1 MTVVIDS
8 SALVAYLLEESKFE
22 KIRDLLAA
30 GVESPALLVM
40 EASNAVL
47 EASRSK
53 RIGRE
58 SADKAIGVM
67 LNLLESNVKVHEER
81 DLVQSA
87 FKIAADHGLTA
98 YDSVYLALAKK
109 LHGSLASR
117 DRKQVEAA
125 KAIGIEVAST

>member
-1 MTVVIDS
+1 VTVVIDS

-47 EASRSK
+47 EASRGK

-58 SADKAIGVM
+58 AADKAIGVM

-87 FKIAADHGLTA
+87 FRIAADHGLTA

-117 DRKQVEAA
+117 HRKQVEAA
-125 KAIGIEVAST
+125 KALGIEVAPT

>member
-1 MTVVIDS
+1 MTVIIDS
-8 SALVAYLLEESKFE
+8 SALVAYLLEESGFE
-22 KIRDLLAA
+22 KTRALLSE
-30 GVESPALLVM
+30 GVDGPALLVM

-47 EASRSK
+47 EASKNK

-58 SADKAIGVM
+58 DANKAIEVM
-67 LNLLESNVKVHEER
+67 LSLIESNIKIHDEA

-87 FKIAADHGLTA
+87 FSMAADHGLTT

-109 LHGSLASR
+109 LDGSLASR

-125 KAIGIEVAST
+125 RTLGIETVST

>member
-1 MTVVIDS
+1 VTVIIDS
-8 SALVAYLLEESKFE
+8 SALVAYLLEESGFE
-22 KIRDLLAA
+22 KTRDLLSE
-30 GVESPALLVM
+30 GVDGPALLVM

-47 EASRSK
+47 EASKNK

-58 SADKAIGVM
+58 DANKAIEVM
-67 LNLLESNVKVHEER
+67 LSLIESNIKIHDEA

-87 FKIAADHGLTA
+87 FSMAADHGLTT

-109 LHGSLASR
+109 LDGSLASR

-125 KAIGIEVAST
+125 RTLGIETVST

>member
-1 MTVVIDS
+1 MTVIIDS
-8 SALVAYLLEESKFE
+8 SALVAYLLEESGFE
-22 KIRDLLAA
+22 KTRDLLSE
-30 GVESPALLVM
+30 GVDGPALLVM

-47 EASRSK
+47 EASKNK

-58 SADKAIGVM
+58 DANKAIEVM
-67 LNLLESNVKVHEER
+67 LSLIESNIKIHDEA

-87 FKIAADHGLTA
+87 FSMAADHGLTT

-109 LHGSLASR
+109 LDGSLASR

-125 KAIGIEVAST
+125 RTLGIETVSN

>member
-1 MTVVIDS
+1 MTVIIDS
-8 SALVAYLLEESKFE
+8 SALVAYLLEESGFE
-22 KIRDLLAA
+22 KTRDLLSE
-30 GVESPALLVM
+30 GVDGPALLVM

-47 EASRSK
+47 EASKNK

-58 SADKAIGVM
+58 DANKAIEVM
-67 LNLLESNVKVHEER
+67 LSLIESNIKIHDEA

-87 FKIAADHGLTA
+87 FSMAADHGLTT

-109 LHGSLASR
+109 LDGSLASR

-125 KAIGIEVAST
+125 RTLGIETVST